1 MNPNAPSTPP
11 RWSGSTER
19 IEGCP
24 MGTGFDS
31 SVILEGTGGDSG
43 NWRGPGF
50 NGSSDSQGLTS
61 LDLYGFED
69 GVP

>member
-1 MNPNAPSTPP
+1 MSPLPHQGGQGPLK
-11 RWSGSTER
+11 EH
-19 IEGCP
+19 EGCP